1 MTIDHISLANIP
13 YWNTLP
19 MGITNFGGDTQVFT
33 IPDYASAQ
41 IGCTLNGQGLAAIQ
55 GGAPTLYNNWGFN
68 PTQENPFL
76 AGMERTMEQF
86 SKNMGTQTINTC
98 LAAISAAK
106 NRLNAMLLQGNYS
119 DKQQKQIE
127 KLLERLAEQEEK
139 LAKLAEQEDLTP
151 SELVKQANAIEKDV
165 RAILTDIAKIGKPG
179 AKGSSGTS
187 GSDDPTTVE
196 ETDPAD
202 DEDGDG
208 IGDYPTYSD
217 DALLLV
223 DDFKKAIN
231 YTWGTDDDLFNQVCD
246 QINEDNVID
255 VMLAWQDNHSL
266 ADNESFMTA
275 FFRDADG
282 KQGRVYGR
290 KIANALR
297 LQAREL
303 GVFQQCRE
311 DFNAIF
317 EELDSADGLFGY
329 DVDNDIAQ
337 HYDNI
342 IKVIAEKK
350 GQPYNTSDFKY

>member
-127 KLLERLAEQEEK
+127 KLLERLK
-139 LAKLAEQEDLTP
+139 
-151 SELVKQANAIEKDV
+151 
-165 RAILTDIAKIGKPG
+165 
-179 AKGSSGTS
+179 
-187 GSDDPTTVE
+187 
-196 ETDPAD
+196 
-202 DEDGDG
+202 
-208 IGDYPTYSD
+208 
-217 DALLLV
+217 
-223 DDFKKAIN
+223 
-231 YTWGTDDDLFNQVCD
+231 
-246 QINEDNVID
+246 
-255 VMLAWQDNHSL
+255 
-266 ADNESFMTA
+266 
-275 FFRDADG
+275 
-282 KQGRVYGR
+282 
-290 KIANALR
+290 
-297 LQAREL
+297 
-303 GVFQQCRE
+303 
-311 DFNAIF
+311 
-317 EELDSADGLFGY
+317 
-329 DVDNDIAQ
+329 
-337 HYDNI
+337 
-342 IKVIAEKK
+342 
-350 GQPYNTSDFKY
+350 